1 MNKEDILKKAS
12 KCSTCITKPCQVGC
26 PLNNDTT
33 EFIRLAKLEEFE
45 KAYEVLSKTT
55 VL

>member
-45 KAYEVLSKTT
+45 K
-55 VL
+55 